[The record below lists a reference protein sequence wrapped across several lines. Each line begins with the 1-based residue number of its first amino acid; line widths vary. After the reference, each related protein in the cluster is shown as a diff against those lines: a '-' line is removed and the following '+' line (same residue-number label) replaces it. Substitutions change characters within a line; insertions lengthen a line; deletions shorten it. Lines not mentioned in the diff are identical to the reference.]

1 MNFVNKLGLVLTV
14 VFVISL
20 VFLSLQILYLLW
32 RKRRFQQ
39 TAGPAEFGS
48 SGGGD
53 HHHHDQ
59 ASALSPSKELLY
71 FFCWKNYQASRIEPA
86 DAAVSVSVGVV
97 PAAASAP
104 TEEDEELEEMLKLHQ
119 LYGASRALFTIK
131 EETEREEIENDS
143 AASLPQNA
151 VVTGE
156 TMKKT
161 TDVGQRKET
170 TDVLTVTAREVVVVI
185 DFDGESDDDD
195 DDEATLFRTP
205 CGSPPYYTPSPSPPR
220 DQDRQ
225 DPEARLITVKIAG
238 R

>member
-39 TAGPAEFGS
+39 TEFGS

-86 DAAVSVSVGVV
+86 DAAAVSVGVV

-143 AASLPQNA
+143 ASSLPRNA
-151 VVTGE
+151 VVTAE

-161 TDVGQRKET
+161 TD
-170 TDVLTVTAREVVVVI
+170 TAREVVVVI
-185 DFDGESDDDD
+185 DFDGESDD

>member
-39 TAGPAEFGS
+39 TAGPAASAEFGS

-86 DAAVSVSVGVV
+86 DAAAVSVGVV

-131 EETEREEIENDS
+131 EETERE
-143 AASLPQNA
+143 
-151 VVTGE
+151 
-156 TMKKT
+156 
-161 TDVGQRKET
+161 RKES

-185 DFDGESDDDD
+185 DFDGESDD